1 MDRLSPVIALL
12 ALFACGGEPQKAAPA
27 RSRVDAVAA
36 DPAKPA
42 VNVESFCETGRTSS
56 PPFALP
62 VTDEPAPASAGGWT
76 WVNVW
81 ATWCGPCIAEMPM
94 IQKWVTK
101 LNAEGV
107 KVDLRLLSADEDKNA
122 LAGFKVK
129 HADWPMSLHMT
140 DPKALPAWG
149 QSLGLDPSPVL
160 PVHLFVNP
168 QGNVRCS
175 RMGALGENDY
185 EAVKA
190 VMAAG

>member
-12 ALFACGGEPQKAAPA
+12 ALLACDGGAEKAAPP

-36 DPAKPA
+36 DPNTPK
-42 VNVESFCETGRTSS
+42 VNIESFCETGRKSS

-62 VTDEPAPASAGGWT
+62 ATDEPAPAASGGWT

-81 ATWCGPCIAEMPM
+81 ATWCGPCIKEMPM
-94 IQKWVTK
+94 IQAWVGK

-107 KVDLRLLSADEDKNA
+107 KTDLVLLSADEDKNA

-129 HADWPMSLHMT
+129 NPSWPSSLHMS
-140 DPKALPAWG
+140 KAADLPTWG
-149 QSLGLDPSPVL
+149 AGLGLDPAPVL
-160 PVHLFVNP
+160 PIHLFVNP
-168 QGNVRCS
+168 QGAVRCS
-175 RMGALGENDY
+175 RMGALGEQDY

-190 VMAAG
+190 VLQGG